1 MLVKGII
8 NALTTVA
15 IPRISYYLGENQIE
29 KYREFS
35 NKLIKYL
42 FLFVVPLVIGLLF
55 FSENILQ
62 IIGGRQYI
70 SGANTLKVLSLALF
84 AQCFQD
90 FL

>member
-55 FSENILQ
+55 FSENIF
-62 IIGGRQYI
+62 
-70 SGANTLKVLSLALF
+70 ANNWRKTIYFGS
-84 AQCFQD
+84 
-90 FL
+90 